1 MALRRSASATP
12 STSRTS
18 PVPRV
23 ESEPRLRMAIAHAD
37 DDTSDFL
44 DRLYGGDEHRGPR
57 NGMKAPWARDAAVN
71 PFDVLATFLYA
82 AHMGKERNTRALSAH

>member
-1 MALRRSASATP
+1 MARSETP
-12 STSRTS
+12 PTPRSS

-23 ESEPRLRMAIAHAD
+23 SSEPRLRMAIAHAD
-37 DDTSDFL
+37 DDTNLFL

-57 NGMKAPWARDAAVN
+57 NGMQAPWAGGAAVN

-82 AHMGKERNTRALSAH
+82 AHMGKERNDRALGPH